1 MQLKSTLNSEFGH
14 INVTPALETYKPTF
28 LHLAPPLLAF
38 CADNAGV
45 KAESLERLHH
55 IMTGAAPAGKT
66 LLTRFKKKAPSVLIV
81 EGKSIFL
88 LIFLFFSKQLRLRVD
103 QLYCVDSRKRHLLL
117 Y

>member
-1 MQLKSTLNSEFGH
+1 MTTLGYCSLKTRKFKAYTQVNSTLGH
-14 INVTPALETYKPTF
+14 ISVTLALETYKPTF

-66 LLTRFKKKAPSVLIV
+66 LLSRFKKKAPSVLVV
-81 EGKSIFL
+81 EGKSIF
-88 LIFLFFSKQLRLRVD
+88 F
-103 QLYCVDSRKRHLLL
+103 Y
-117 Y
+117 